1 MDIEQGK
8 PKWADARAPR
18 SLDRVLLDE
27 ANHRVANEVT
37 SALAALRLAQSSK
50 GQRSRQRMI
59 EIAIDRLEGFGECS
73 RMLAGLSLAETDAG
87 NLVEQLCRAM
97 IRSRIAF
104 VPDRVLL
111 DLGRLVVDG
120 ETARRIAMIAYELIM
135 NALKHAF
142 PVGGG
147 ELEIRLKKLG
157 NNIVL
162 SIIDDGPGLL
172 QSSVATTAGLG
183 GRIVKELVR
192 ASSGI
197 IECETGP
204 HGTVVHVMLP
214 NGAPA

>member
-1 MDIEQGK
+1 MEIEQGK
-8 PKWADARAPR
+8 PNWADALAPR
-18 SLDRVLLDE
+18 TLDRVLLDE
-27 ANHRVANEVT
+27 ANHRIANEVA
-37 SALAALRLAQSSK
+37 SALAALRLAQSAK
-50 GQRSRQRMI
+50 GQQTRQRMI

-73 RMLAGLSLAETDAG
+73 RMLAGLSLGKTDAG
-87 NLVEQLCRAM
+87 DLVEQLCRAM

-111 DLGRLVVDG
+111 DLGKLVVDG

-135 NALKHAF
+135 NTLKHAF

-147 ELEIRLKKLG
+147 ELEIRLKKFG
-157 NNIVL
+157 DNIIL
-162 SIIDDGPGLL
+162 SIIDDGPGLG
-172 QSSVATTAGLG
+172 QSSVAERTGLG

-214 NGAPA
+214 KGLPA